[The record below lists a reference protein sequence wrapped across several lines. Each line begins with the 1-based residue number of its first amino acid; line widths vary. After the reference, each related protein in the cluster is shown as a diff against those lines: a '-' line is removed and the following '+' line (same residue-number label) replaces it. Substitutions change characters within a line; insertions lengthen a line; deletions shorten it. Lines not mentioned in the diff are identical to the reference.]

1 VRQILLTKV
10 NRPGF
15 MSSLRAQMIV
25 ETTTRAVAGF
35 YFGTGFYGFRYA
47 G

>member
-1 VRQILLTKV
+1 
-10 NRPGF
+10 

-35 YFGTGFYGFRYA
+35 YFGYGYYGFRYA

>member
-1 VRQILLTKV
+1 
-10 NRPGF
+10 
-15 MSSLRAQMIV
+15 MSSLRAQMTV

-35 YFGTGFYGFRYA
+35 YFGYGYYGFLYA